1 MPRLRFIEDQELD
14 AERRAL
20 IASAERTGAPDPR
33 VVRIMARSSAGVAWV
48 KCWNSVLYEG
58 KLPHRLKEMCR
69 IRISV
74 AHRCGYCS
82 TGWQMPKSPAAPS
95 NFSFDASQMIG
106 QSQNVVNNNGNN
118 AAFVSGITSTV
129 SPIQQA
135 NNNINF

>member
-1 MPRLRFIEDQELD
+1 MTTLMIKDLSIAADLD
-14 AERRAL
+14 DKAMNA
-20 IASAERTGAPDPR
+20 
-33 VVRIMARSSAGVAWV
+33 
-48 KCWNSVLYEG
+48 
-58 KLPHRLKEMCR
+58 
-69 IRISV
+69 IRGG
-74 AHRCGYCS
+74 CGYCS